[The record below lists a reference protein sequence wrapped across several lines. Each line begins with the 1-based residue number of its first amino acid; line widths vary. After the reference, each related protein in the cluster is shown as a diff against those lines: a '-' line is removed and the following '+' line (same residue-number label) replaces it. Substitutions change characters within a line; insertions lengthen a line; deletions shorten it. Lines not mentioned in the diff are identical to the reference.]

1 MELYREATEIVMLE
15 QAQAAV
21 ERNGLFGLS
30 ELAARQEQRA
40 VVANFLADV
49 ATDFVYA
56 DPEEYAAMLTA
67 LQEEAE
73 VADQQYQLSEFF
85 VEEAVGDEELADS
98 IKEESE
104 SLSRR
109 VLPGNY
115 PIGKEA
121 SNEEY
126 RRVALNSYAS
136 SVGEH
141 VKKVYRQERTAAIDE
156 DDFANSNNRANDAAE
171 KLIADFTVQ
180 AEASEVLLG
189 AAKEIL
195 EEARTVHDAQT
206 HHKARFFEH
215 ELGEE
220 LAFDEVA
227 VASAEDTY
235 HEDILLWH
243 EF

>member
-1 MELYREATEIVMLE
+1 MNLQREATEIVMLE

-30 ELAARQEQRA
+30 ELAMRQEQRA
-40 VVANFLADV
+40 IVADFLADV
-49 ATDFVYA
+49 ATDFAYA
-56 DPEEYAAMLTA
+56 DPEEYAMMLTA

-73 VADQQYQLSEFF
+73 AANQQHQLSEFF
-85 VEEAVGDEELADS
+85 VEEAVGDEELAS
-98 IKEESE
+98 NIKKESE

-109 VLPGNY
+109 ILPGNY
-115 PIGKEA
+115 PISKEA
-121 SNEEY
+121 SSEEY

-141 VKKVYRQERTAAIDE
+141 VKRVYRQERTAAIDA
-156 DDFANSNNRANDAAE
+156 DDFANSNNRANSAAE
-171 KLIADFTVQ
+171 KLIGDFAIQ
-180 AEASEVLLG
+180 AEASEILLG
-189 AAKEIL
+189 AAKGIAEK
-195 EEARTVHDAQT
+195 ARVAHDTQT

-227 VASAEDTY
+227 AASAEDTY
-235 HEDILLWH
+235 REDILLWH